1 MIFTDIKKL
10 LDKAKEYFAQL
21 IKDKNKLINRL
32 ILVFAVIVFTC
43 ALVLLII
50 RLVPKNSN
58 YDDFKNNSSDT
69 ELELPANPIN
79 FEELKVTAPDVVG
92 WIKVEGTTIDYP
104 VMQSGDDKPEDFYL
118 RRDIDGKYKNG
129 GSIYMQRLNN
139 DAFLDPNTLLY
150 GHHLADKT
158 MFTPLWE
165 LRNAESFNET
175 DTIYVYTPG
184 HILKY
189 KIFSAFVY
197 DDRHVLNSFDF
208 GTQTGYEAFLNDC
221 LNPRSLTKNVR
232 EGVEVTTDD
241 RTITLSTCTNP
252 YYYSNERFLV
262 VAVLESDTKTK

>member
-10 LDKAKEYFAQL
+10 LDKVKADFTELKR
-21 IKDKNKLINRL
+21 DKNKLINRIIL
-32 ILVFAVIVFTC
+32 ILAVVVFTC
-43 ALVLLII
+43 SLVLLII
-50 RLVPKNSN
+50 RIVPKNEN
-58 YDDFKNNSSDT
+58 YGDFKNNSSDM
-69 ELELPANPIN
+69 EQELPENPIN
-79 FEELKVTAPDVVG
+79 FEELKITAPDVVG

-104 VMQSGDDKPEDFYL
+104 VMQSGDDKAEDFYL

-150 GHHLADKT
+150 GHHLADNS

-165 LRNAESFNET
+165 LRNAESFNNT
-175 DTIYVYTPG
+175 DTIYIYTPG

-208 GTQTGYEAFLNDC
+208 GNEEGYGAFLNDC

-232 EGVEVTTDD
+232 EGVNVTTKNHI
-241 RTITLSTCTNP
+241 ITLSTCTNP